1 MQLDG
6 ILTPKLN
13 MIIKTD
19 ITPLN
24 FRVSEIEPSV
34 GPTPIKLSSK
44 KNTGAEIIEP
54 TIQNSRS
61 LPVKARTVLGLP
73 FSYSIA
79 SFAILDF
86 GSSRAIA
93 Q

>member
-1 MQLDG
+1 MQLEG

-24 FRVSEIEPSV
+24 FKISEIEPSV
-34 GPTPIKLSSK
+34 GPAPIRLSSK

-61 LPVKARTVLGLP
+61 LPVKARTVFGLA
-73 FSYSIA
+73 FSFSTWRTACPNSGI
-79 SFAILDF
+79 
-86 GSSRAIA
+86 
-93 Q
+93 